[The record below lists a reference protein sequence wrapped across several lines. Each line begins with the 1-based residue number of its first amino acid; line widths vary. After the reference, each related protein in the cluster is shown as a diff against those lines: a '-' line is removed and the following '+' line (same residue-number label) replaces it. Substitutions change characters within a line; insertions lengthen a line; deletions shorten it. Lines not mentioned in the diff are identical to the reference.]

1 MSYAFKA
8 EQPGHALPYGIEHAS
23 DPDGETILHADW
35 FTTETERD
43 HQLAFWL
50 AYNKSAEQIN
60 LENQ

>member
-1 MSYAFKA
+1 MNYAFKA

-23 DPDGETILHADW
+23 DPDGETILHVDW

-43 HQLAFWL
+43 HQLA
-50 AYNKSAEQIN
+50 YNKSAKPIN